1 MVDNNQGISWGGI
14 ALRIFFATLLVMATY
29 NPTPWSYYDWVIHS
43 FEEFNVLVVLAG
55 VILLIGW
62 AIYIRATLRSLGTI
76 GLVLAF
82 AFFGTLLWL
91 IIDWGIVSV
100 ENVAAVTWIVLIIM
114 SLVLGI
120 GMSWSFIRRSM
131 SGQADVD
138 DGDDD

>member
-1 MVDNNQGISWGGI
+1 MVDNNQGISWGGVG
-14 ALRIFFATLLVMATY
+14 LRIFFATLLVMATY
-29 NPTPWSYYDWVIHS
+29 NPTPWSYYDWVIYS
-43 FEEFNVLVVLAG
+43 FEKFNVMVVLAG

-91 IIDWGIVSV
+91 IIDWGLVSV